1 MIRWLLLVVQLFL
14 PAWRQSVM
22 PDRRHA
28 YGRTLTK
35 RYQAR
40 KSMVKNFWIASGAV
54 MVIMPALPIVI
65 GLALF
70 TTFVSFM
77 YLDEA

>member
-1 MIRWLLLVVQLFL
+1 
-14 PAWRQSVM
+14 
-22 PDRRHA
+22 
-28 YGRTLTK
+28 
-35 RYQAR
+35 
-40 KSMVKNFWIASGAV
+40 MVKNFWIASGAV